1 MPISEAISITLKETQ
16 MTNEATIEKMQQMKL
31 SGMSQAFRATMETS
45 FAADF
50 TPDELVAY
58 LVDAEWE
65 ERQNR
70 KLARLLKNA
79 NFRYQASLEQINT
92 SAQRNIDK
100 NLLLRL
106 SDCEWIKRG
115 ENILITGPT
124 GVGKSFIACALG
136 NQAALHGIRVLYF
149 NCIKMFSK
157 LKMAKADGTY
167 FKELSKIQKQ
177 NLLIID
183 DFGLH
188 PVDEQSKLILLEL
201 LEDRYS
207 INSTIITSQFPI
219 KSWHEIIDN
228 PTVADAICDRLVHN
242 AYKIDLKGESMRKSK
257 KTYSG

>member
-1 MPISEAISITLKETQ
+1 

-31 SGMSQAFRATMETS
+31 SGMSHAFRATMETS
-45 FAADF
+45 FATDF

-70 KLARLLKNA
+70 KLARLLKRA

-92 SAQRNIDK
+92 TNQRNLDK

-106 SDCEWIKRG
+106 ADCEWIKRG
-115 ENILITGPT
+115 ENILIIGPT

-167 FKELSKIQKQ
+167 VKELTKIQKH

-219 KSWHEIIDN
+219 NSWHDIIAN
-228 PTVADAICDRLVHN
+228 PTVADAICDRLIHN
-242 AYKIDLKGESMRKSK
+242 AYKIDLKGESMRKLK
-257 KTYSG
+257 KTHSA